1 MIIAAQI
8 RGARGLLGMSQTK
21 LSELAS
27 ISAATVKRVEAG
39 TQIRG
44 SADTLRRIQVALEVA
59 GVEFIPADATTGP
72 GVCLKQG
79 KAIGARRKRT

>member
-8 RGARGLLGMSQTK
+8 RAARGLLSLSQTG

-27 ISAATVKRVEAG
+27 ISVATVKRVEAG

-44 SADTLRRIQVALEVA
+44 SADTFRKIQEPWRRRASNSYRPRE
-59 GVEFIPADATTGP
+59 
-72 GVCLKQG
+72 
-79 KAIGARRKRT
+79 